1 MDEIVSKVGSNCQV
15 CDARGMPTKNV
26 NHSER
31 QDRFIRQ
38 TVKGGQYR
46 NASEV
51 VRAGLRLLEQQQAE
65 DRLKLGRLRRVG
77 GEAFEALDRGNHVTV
92 ATSELDAFLDSVGRM
107 AGGGKRPS
115 GRK

>member
-1 MDEIVSKVGSNCQV
+1 
-15 CDARGMPTKNV
+15 MPTKNV
-26 NHSER
+26 NLSER

-65 DRLKLGRLRRVG
+65 ARLKLVRLTRLATD
-77 GEAFEALDRGNHVTV
+77 AFDAIDRGEHVTV
-92 ATSELDAFLDSVGRM
+92 AVEEVDAFLDALGSTTR
-107 AGGGKRPS
+107 RPS
-115 GRK
+115 RK